1 MKTLYEKE
9 KELEEKKDKIEE
21 RLIMG
26 KLSEKKADELEEQIN
41 NEIKDIR
48 ERTRDIMDDNMNIEN
63 EGNRI
68 YTTRD
73 VNINYEE
80 LNKEQRYDI
89 VHTVIDKV
97 MLKRIERAILEI
109 NIYNKIDNKVK
120 TIEVNT
126 FKRKK

>member
-26 KLSEKKADELEEQIN
+26 KISEKKADELEEQIN
-41 NEIKDIR
+41 HDIKDIR
-48 ERTRDIMDDNMNIEN
+48 EGAREIMDDNMNIET

-68 YTTRD
+68 YSTRE
-73 VNINYEE
+73 VKINYEE

-109 NIYNKIDNKVK
+109 NIYNKIDDKVK
-120 TIEVNT
+120 TIEINT

>member
-1 MKTLYEKE
+1 MKTFRISKIYEVYYDLHVE
-9 KELEEKKDKIEE
+9 
-21 RLIMG
+21 
-26 KLSEKKADELEEQIN
+26 ADELEEQIN

-48 ERTRDIMDDNMNIEN
+48 ERAREIMDDNMNIET

-68 YTTRD
+68 YSTRD
-73 VNINYEE
+73 VKINYEE

-89 VHTVIDKV
+89 VHAVIDKV

-109 NIYNKIDNKVK
+109 NIYNKIDDKVK

-126 FKRKK
+126 FKRKKI